1 MNFTKLFAEFIGTF
15 VFLFVIITTGNAWL
29 IGLTLA
35 LVIVVLGKFSGGH
48 FNPAVTVM
56 MVLGNKQPKA
66 DLVPYI
72 IAQILG
78 AVLALQVYRMKLIR
92 V

>member
-1 MNFTKLFAEFIGTF
+1 MNYNKFLAEFIGTF
-15 VFLFVIITTGNAWL
+15 VVLFVIIATGNAWL

-35 LVIVVLGKFSGGH
+35 IVIYLLGKFSGGH
-48 FNPAVTVM
+48 FNPLVTIM
-56 MVLGNKQPKA
+56 MVLDNKQSSA

-78 AVLALQVYRMKLIR
+78 GLMALQVFKAIN
-92 V
+92 